1 MKQAT
6 LHQLKVFEAAARH
19 GSFTR
24 AAEELFLTQPTVS
37 MQVKQLTKAV
47 GLPLFEQVG
56 KRLYLTEAGQ
66 ELFATCR
73 EIFEQLSQFEMKV
86 ADLKGLKQ
94 GQLRLAVIT
103 TAKYFIPRLLGP
115 FCQLYPGIDISL
127 QVTNHSGI
135 LERLKENLDDLYIMS
150 QLPEHFDVNCHPF
163 LENPLVVLAPSNH
176 PLADEKNISLQRL
189 SEEPFIVREPG
200 SGTRTAVQKLFDEQ
214 GISLKVKLELGSN
227 EAIKQA
233 ITGGLGISVL
243 SRHTLTPEGAA
254 TKLTILD
261 VEGFPIS
268 RHWYMIYPAG
278 KQLSVVARTYFEYL
292 MEAAKQIAEQTND
305 ASQAK

>member
-1 MKQAT
+1 VKQAT
-6 LHQLKVFEAAARH
+6 LHQLKVFEAAARN

-56 KRLYLTEAGQ
+56 KRLYLTEAGR

-73 EIFEQLSQFEMKV
+73 EIFEKLAQFEMTV

-94 GQLRLAVIT
+94 GRLRLAVIT
-103 TAKYFIPRLLGP
+103 TAKYFVPRLLGP
-115 FCQLYPGIDISL
+115 FCQLYPGIDIAL

-135 LERLKENLDDLYIMS
+135 VERLKENLDDLYIMS
-150 QLPEHFDVNCHPF
+150 QLPEHLDIGFQPF
-163 LENPLVVLAPSNH
+163 LENPLVVLAPANH
-176 PLADEKNISLQRL
+176 PLAGKNNISLQQL
-189 SEEPFIVREPG
+189 SEEPFILREPG

-214 GISLKVKLELGSN
+214 GIKLKVKLELGSN

-233 ITGGLGISVL
+233 MAGGLGISVL
-243 SRHTLTPEGAA
+243 SRHTIIPESANPELTV
-254 TKLTILD
+254 LD
-261 VEGFPIS
+261 VEYFPIE
-268 RHWYMIYPAG
+268 RNWYMVYPAG
-278 KQLSVVARTYFEYL
+278 KQMSVVARTYFEYL
-292 MEAAKQIAEQTND
+292 LNAAKQIVEQTNETV
-305 ASQAK
+305 

>member
-6 LHQLKVFEAAARH
+6 LHQLKVFEAAARN

-56 KRLYLTEAGQ
+56 KRLYLTEAGR

-73 EIFEQLSQFEMKV
+73 EIFEKLAQFEMTV

-94 GQLRLAVIT
+94 GRLRLAVIT
-103 TAKYFIPRLLGP
+103 TAKYFVPRLLGP
-115 FCQLYPGIDISL
+115 FCQLYPGIDIAL

-135 LERLKENLDDLYIMS
+135 VDRLKENLDDLYIMS
-150 QLPEHFDVNCHPF
+150 QLPEHLDIGFQPF
-163 LENPLVVLAPSNH
+163 LENPLVVLAPANH
-176 PLADEKNISLQRL
+176 PLAGEKNISLQQL
-189 SEEPFIVREPG
+189 SEEPFILREPG

-214 GISLKVKLELGSN
+214 GIKLKVKLELGSN

-233 ITGGLGISVL
+233 IAGGLGLSVL
-243 SRHTLTPEGAA
+243 SRHTIIPESANPELTV
-254 TKLTILD
+254 LD
-261 VEGFPIS
+261 VEYFPIE
-268 RHWYMIYPAG
+268 RNWYMVYPAG
-278 KQLSVVARTYFEYL
+278 KQMSVVARTYFEYL
-292 MEAAKQIAEQTND
+292 LNAAQQIVEQT
-305 ASQAK
+305 KGTL